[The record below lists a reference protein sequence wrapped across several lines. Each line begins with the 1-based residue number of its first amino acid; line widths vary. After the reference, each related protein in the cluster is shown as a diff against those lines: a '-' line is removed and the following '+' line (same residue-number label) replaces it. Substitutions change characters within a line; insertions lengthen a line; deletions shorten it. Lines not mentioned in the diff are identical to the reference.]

1 MIYCIF
7 ICSTILQQLHVCL
20 NVCATTLRSSVQY
33 TATSAVL
40 LLLKHLELHLSLGCI
55 LGFTA
60 PVLSPGRHHK
70 VVMHI
75 ACIVLPLQVQP

>member
-1 MIYCIF
+1 M
-7 ICSTILQQLHVCL
+7 SALQLF
-20 NVCATTLRSSVQY
+20 SSVQY

-60 PVLSPGRHHK
+60 PVLSPGRHFRALCLLNGRADAGASGAWPGAYK
-70 VVMHI
+70 PDQCV
-75 ACIVLPLQVQP
+75 